1 MTLTKDE
8 KPRVRLSSIDRK
20 IPNLAD
26 LKLDEEE
33 HEDSD
38 DENIRKI
45 NHLDKNRLSI
55 DNVSAKN
62 ISKIIPS
69 PESILS

>member
-62 ISKIIPS
+62 ISKIVPS